1 MDVID
6 LLRELVSIK
15 TVNSPFQGVKPGP
28 EAAKFI
34 RDLLEDWGLQTEV
47 IESGG
52 YYTVFGK
59 LGRGPPCVA
68 VLAHYDTV
76 PADPSEW
83 SYDPYTL
90 TVVDGRAYGRG
101 ALDDKSN
108 VAALML
114 ALRRLVEEEPR
125 CSVVYAFTG
134 DEETGGVHGAKVV
147 AQRLA
152 EEGSIPRYL
161 INGDGYGMTVI
172 IRRRKVFKAV
182 IEVEQRKQRIRG
194 SIRRAVFRS
203 SYPVSQ
209 HAHAAYFIPGVDT
222 HPLIAASVFVRERRV
237 GVIELG
243 GRFLKSNVVPSEIEL
258 IYVEPGEGEV
268 VEYDEALTRLLY
280 AVMPLC
286 RACIPTERF
295 SEYGTSITPNSYRV
309 DGSRHVLEL
318 DIRAMVRDPG
328 IVDTALNEVVMN
340 LGLNAT
346 LRVVDS
352 GGSYLYTP
360 PTSPVVEAL
369 SRALKEV
376 GEEPMLAEGAGATDS
391 RFFTELGT
399 EVVDF
404 GPRGG
409 GMHGVDEYVELDS
422 LRKLPEIYL
431 KALRHLLSRCQVEER
446 LEPRHT

>member
-1 MDVID
+1 MDVVD

-34 RDLLEDWGLQTEV
+34 KDLLEEWGLQPEV

-59 LGRGPPCVA
+59 LGRGPPCIA

-90 TVVDGRAYGRG
+90 TVVDGKAYGRG

-114 ALRRLVEEEPR
+114 ALRELAREEPS
-125 CSVVYAFTG
+125 CGIVYAFTG
-134 DEETGGVHGAKVV
+134 DEETGGIHGAKVV

-161 INGDGYGMTVI
+161 INGDGYGMAVI
-172 IRRRKVFKAV
+172 VRRRKVFRAV

-194 SIRRAVFRS
+194 SVKRIAFRAN
-203 SYPVSQ
+203 YPVSQ

-237 GVIELG
+237 RVVELR

-258 IYVEPGEGEV
+258 LYVEPGDAGE
-268 VEYDEALTRLLY
+268 VEYDETLTKLLY

-286 RACIPTERF
+286 RACIPAERF
-295 SEYGTSITPNSYRV
+295 REYGTSITPNSYRIES
-309 DGSRHVLEL
+309 GKHVLEL

-328 IVDTALNEVVMN
+328 IVK
-340 LGLNAT
+340 AT
-346 LRVVDS
+346 LGEVLADLGIDATLKVLD
-352 GGSYLYTP
+352 GGGGYLYTP

-369 SRALKEV
+369 SRALQEA
-376 GEEPMLAEGAGATDS
+376 GEEPVLAEGAGATDS
-391 RFFTELGT
+391 RFFTVLGT
-399 EVVDF
+399 EAVDF

-422 LRKLPEIYL
+422 LHKLPGIYL
-431 KALRHLLSRCQVEER
+431 RALKYLISGC
-446 LEPRHT
+446 

>member
-1 MDVID
+1 MDVVD

-34 RDLLEDWGLQTEV
+34 KDLLEGWGLQPEV
-47 IESGG
+47 FESGG

-59 LGRGPPCVA
+59 LGRGPPCIA

-90 TVVDGRAYGRG
+90 TVVDGKAYGRG
-101 ALDDKSN
+101 TLDDKSN

-114 ALRRLVEEEPR
+114 TLRELAREEPS
-125 CSVVYAFTG
+125 CGIVYAFTG
-134 DEETGGVHGAKVV
+134 DEETGGIHGAKVV

-161 INGDGYGMTVI
+161 INGDGCGMTVI

-194 SIRRAVFRS
+194 SIKRIAFRANYS
-203 SYPVSQ
+203 VSQ

-237 GVIELG
+237 GVIELR
-243 GRFLKSNVVPSEIEL
+243 GRFLKSNVVPSKIEL

-268 VEYDEALTRLLY
+268 VEYDGALTSLLY

-295 SEYGTSITPNSYRV
+295 SEYGTSITPNSYRME
-309 DGSRHVLEL
+309 GCRHVLEL
-318 DIRAMVRDPG
+318 DIRTMVRDPE
-328 IVDTALNEVVMN
+328 IVDTAISEVVTN
-340 LGLNAT
+340 LCLDAK
-346 LRVVDS
+346 LKVVDS
-352 GGSYLYTP
+352 GGSYLYTL

-369 SRALKEV
+369 SQALKEV
-376 GEEPMLAEGAGATDS
+376 NEEPLLAEGAGATDS

-399 EVVDF
+399 EAVDF

-422 LRKLPEIYL
+422 LRKLPEIYIR
-431 KALRHLLSRCQVEER
+431 ALRHLLSKC
-446 LEPRHT
+446 